1 MRLENKVALITGG
14 AQGIGAAIARRF
26 AEEGACVM
34 VCDLY
39 AKRDTPIVPEITEK
53 GGTAIFQPLDVTR
66 DADWIAAIDV
76 AVKKFGRL
84 DVLLNNA
91 GINIR
96 EPIEAVQEQTLDT
109 MLAVNVKGPILGI
122 KHVIPVM
129 RRAGSG
135 SIINISSICGLIGHQ
150 FTTET
155 YTVTKGAITLLTKSV
170 GVRYAK
176 DNIRCNSIHP
186 STVDTPY
193 IQTLFQDPERKAERL
208 GEIPLGRLATDI
220 DVANAAV
227 YLASDEAAFLNGV
240 ALPVDGG
247 LTAY

>member
-1 MRLENKVALITGG
+1 MRLKNKVALITGA
-14 AQGIGAAIARRF
+14 AQGIGAAMARRF
-26 AEEGACVM
+26 HEEGAFVLI
-34 VCDLY
+34 CDLN
-39 AKRDTPIVPEITEK
+39 ADAGNAIAAEIEK
-53 GGTAIFQPLDVTR
+53 NGGQASFQKLDV
-66 DADWIAAIDV
+66 ASESDWVAAIAAV
-76 AVKKFGRL
+76 QARWGRL
-84 DVLLNNA
+84 DVLVNNA

-96 EPIEAVQEQTLDT
+96 EPIEEITESNLDI
-109 MLAVNVKGPILGI
+109 MLAVNVKGTVFGI
-122 KHVIPVM
+122 KHGMPVL
-129 RRAGSG
+129 RASGGG
-135 SIINISSICGLIGHQ
+135 SIINMSSICGLIGHKY
-150 FTTET
+150 TTEA
-155 YTVTKGAITLLTKSV
+155 YTVTKGAVTMLTKTI

-193 IQTLFQDPERKAERL
+193 IQALFQDPKRKEERL
-208 GEIPLGRLATDI
+208 GEVPLGRLATDL